1 MAGLAIRGLTMHR
14 IFRLSVYGLSA
25 LACLCAPAVA
35 EDLQFSAY
43 GGYQTAPH
51 SGVDVSD
58 GTHFNAGWEGKS
70 FGSPPYY
77 GARVTWWLE
86 SFNHPNLGLSIDYT
100 HDKVYADQKTLDT
113 SGWSHFEFT
122 DGLNLLTANALYRFP
137 LDGKRWTP
145 YVGAGVGINIPHV
158 EVTRPQGTT
167 FDYEFG
173 GMTLQ
178 AQAGVDFRITER
190 WSTFVEYKGT
200 YSWIDVPIDS
210 GDRLKTNI
218 ITNAVNL
225 GVSFHF

>member
-1 MAGLAIRGLTMHR
+1 MHRAFRLSACGLAIA
-14 IFRLSVYGLSA
+14 ICLSA
-25 LACLCAPAVA
+25 PASA
-35 EDLQFSAY
+35 EDLQLSVY

-86 SFNHPNLGLSIDYT
+86 NLNHPNLGLSIDYT
-100 HDKVYADQKTLDT
+100 HDKVYADRQTLDT

-137 LDGKRWTP
+137 EDGRRWTP
-145 YVGAGVGINIPHV
+145 YVGAGVGVNIPHV
-158 EVTRPQGTT
+158 EVTRASGTT

-173 GMTLQ
+173 GVTLQ
-178 AQAGVDFRITER
+178 AQAGVDFRITDR

-200 YSWIDVPIDS
+200 YSRVDVPIDS
-210 GDRLKTNI
+210 GDRLKTDI